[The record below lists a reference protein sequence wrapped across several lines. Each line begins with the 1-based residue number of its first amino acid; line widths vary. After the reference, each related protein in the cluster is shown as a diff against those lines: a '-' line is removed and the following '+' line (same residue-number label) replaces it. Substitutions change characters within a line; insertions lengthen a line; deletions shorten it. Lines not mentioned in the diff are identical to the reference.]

1 MGASAARFAGLVVG
15 PLAALRQPAAVAGA
29 GTSLAAGAR
38 TCQWRTAAALRSRY
52 APVRSRARAVPA
64 PPAPARTGCRRTRW
78 RAARPGHRRAAEVAA
93 KPRRQRAL
101 TPTAARFLRP
111 ARAHPLAAPDEIPA
125 MTEVPELPA
134 AANARLI
141 ERVDAIRDAVGH
153 AFIGQADVLDQIL
166 VALLAGGHVL
176 IEGVPGLGKTLL
188 VRALA
193 QALELD
199 YGRVQFTPDL
209 MPSDVSGHAVYDPK
223 SESFKIRRGPVFTN
237 LLLADEINRAPAK
250 TQSAL
255 LEVMQEGQVT
265 IEGKAFTLAPPF
277 MALATQNPLEQ
288 EGTYPLPEAQLDRFL
303 LKVLIDYP
311 QLEDEK
317 RMVTA
322 ITSGRAASDFDLSQ
336 VPRVLGA
343 GELLELQRATAAI
356 TVDDEVI
363 DYAVRIVAATRQWP
377 GIAVGAGPRGSIAL
391 VRASRAQAVLAGRDF
406 VTPDDVRDIAR
417 PALRHRIALAP
428 ELQIEGQDAD
438 DVLGALLAKVEAPR
452 R

>member
-1 MGASAARFAGLVVG
+1 MTDHS
-15 PLAALRQPAAVAGA
+15 
-29 GTSLAAGAR
+29 
-38 TCQWRTAAALRSRY
+38 
-52 APVRSRARAVPA
+52 A
-64 PPAPARTGCRRTRW
+64 PPPLS
-78 RAARPGHRRAAEVAA
+78 P
-93 KPRRQRAL
+93 PAL
-101 TPTAARFLRP
+101 TGQSL
-111 ARAHPLAAPDEIPA
+111 
-125 MTEVPELPA
+125 V
-134 AANARLI
+134 
-141 ERVDAIRDAVGH
+141 ERVDAVRDAVGR
-153 AFIGQADVLDQIL
+153 AFIGQPDVLDQIL
-166 VALLAGGHVL
+166 IALLAGGHVL

-265 IEGKAFTLAPPF
+265 IEGKSFALTPPF
-277 MALATQNPLEQ
+277 LALATQNPVEQ

-317 RMVTA
+317 RMVDA
-322 ITSGRAASDFDLSQ
+322 ITTGRSAADFDLSQ
-336 VPRVLGA
+336 VPRVLTA
-343 GELLELQRATAAI
+343 AEVVALQQATAAI
-356 TVDDEVI
+356 TVDPEVI

-377 GIAVGAGPRGSIAL
+377 GIALGAGPRGSIAL
-391 VRASRAQAVLAGRDF
+391 VRAARAQAVLAGRDF
-406 VTPDDVRDIAR
+406 VTPDDVRDIAK

-428 ELQIEGQDAD
+428 ELQIEGQSAD
-438 DVLGALLAKVEAPR
+438 DALTALLAKVEAPR
-452 R
+452 K